1 MKSKVLVGNGGK
13 ITLFTLPF
21 LIIGLILNLVY
32 PDFFKVGGSVLLIV
46 ISVIILI
53 AGIINWIWSIVLILT
68 KVPRKELII
77 TGPYSI
83 VKHPLYTGMALLI
96 LPFLGF
102 LLNTWIGVIFGI
114 ILYIGIKIYSPG
126 EEELLAKY
134 FGSGWNEYCNKV
146 KIPWL

>member
-134 FGSGWNEYCNKV
+134 FGSAWNEYCNKV